1 MALITPA
8 ALTVARYSFGGLT
21 IHDTETPITTPA
33 GGGDFVQ
40 MLGDYLL
47 FVFATTGTA
56 STITYDSVQPS
67 DQGQDTNVTTVMA
80 ATERARVTFKCDGR
94 FKQQATNVGYLG
106 LTYTSVAA
114 LTFTVFYLV
123 VQ

>member
-8 ALTVARYSFGGLT
+8 PLTVARLSYGALT
-21 IHDTETPITTPA
+21 IGDVETPVVTPA

-67 DQGQDTNVTTVMA
+67 DQGQDTNVTTVMGT
-80 ATERARVTFKCDGR
+80 TERRRVTFKCDAR
-94 FKQQATNVGYLG
+94 FKQQVTNIGYLG

-123 VQ
+123 AN

>member
-8 ALTVARYSFGGLT
+8 PLTVARLSYGALT
-21 IHDTETPITTPA
+21 IHDTETPVVTPA

-47 FVFATTGTA
+47 FVFATTGTG

-67 DQGQDTNVTTVMA
+67 DQGQDTNITTVMA
-80 ATERARVTFKCDGR
+80 ATERVRVTFKCDNR
-94 FKQQATNVGYLG
+94 FKQQATNIGSIG

-123 VQ
+123 AN

>member
-8 ALTVARYSFGGLT
+8 GLTVVRLSYGALTAGDV
-21 IHDTETPITTPA
+21 ETPVTTPA

-40 MLGDYLL
+40 MLGDYLC

-67 DQGQDTNVTTVMA
+67 DQGQDTNITTVMG
-80 ATERARVTFKCDGR
+80 ATERRRVTFKCDAR
-94 FKQQATNVGYLG
+94 FKQQVTNVGYLG
-106 LTYTSVAA
+106 LTYSNVTAI
-114 LTFTVFYLV
+114 TFTCFYLNAN
-123 VQ
+123 

>member
-1 MALITPA
+1 MALITPTP
-8 ALTVARYSFGGLT
+8 LTVARLSFGALT
-21 IHDTETPITTPA
+21 IHDTETPVVTPA

-56 STITYDSVQPS
+56 STVTYDSVQPS
-67 DQGQDTNVTTVMA
+67 DQGQDTNITTVMA
-80 ATERARVTFKCDGR
+80 ATERARVTFKCDNR
-94 FKQQATNVGYLG
+94 FKQQATNIGYIG
-106 LTYTSVAA
+106 LTYTSVVA